1 MKLSTGSA
9 ALCARARHETAN
21 LPVAEPVIIGPHN
34 GRAETV
40 GLSYNGVVR
49 HNEPLS
55 IDSHTNSPLKPWF
68 DRLASGKGLCCSFAD
83 GFSVQDVDW
92 GHPGWALSANR
103 PSSRATS
110 WSGTSIV
117 VNKTH
122 GLPD

>member
-1 MKLSTGSA
+1 MSALPPKADIDQSANVRFVPKADIGSLFDHLVG
-9 ALCARARHETAN
+9 ALEIA
-21 LPVAEPVIIGPHN
+21 
-34 GRAETV
+34 
-40 GLSYNGVVR
+40 S
-49 HNEPLS
+49 
-55 IDSHTNSPLKPWF
+55 
-68 DRLASGKGLCCSFAD
+68 SGKGLCCSFAD

-103 PSSRATS
+103 PSSSATS